1 MDIVGLTIE
10 KLHQAIKNKETTVTE
25 ICNSTFERIEKL
37 NPTLNAFLT
46 VTKEKALEQAKN
58 LDNSLKST
66 LELPPLF
73 GVTVAIKDNMCTEG
87 VRTTCGSKILE
98 NFVPPYS
105 STAVSKLE
113 KAGAI
118 IVGKTNCDEFAMG
131 SSNENSAYGAA
142 RNPWDLSR
150 VPGGSSGGSAAA
162 VTADLSIVALGSDT
176 GGSVREP
183 ASFCGILGLKPTYGR
198 VSRYGLVAF
207 GSSLDQIGQFGKTTS
222 DIARVLSVVAGRD
235 HNDATSSNCE
245 VPNYLEALK
254 TTDIK
259 GLRIGVPKE
268 AFGKGLNSEVKSSV
282 EDAIKNLEN
291 LGATTVEVTLP
302 HSEYAIADYYIIATA
317 EASANLARFDGVRYG
332 FRAENIKNLPDMYRQ
347 SRDLGFG
354 TEVKRRIMLGTYV
367 LSSGYYDAYY
377 LKAQQVR
384 TLIEQD
390 FRNAFAKCDV
400 IAMPT
405 APVPAFKLG
414 EKTEDPLEM
423 YLADIYTVTLNLAG
437 LPGLSF
443 PCGFSEEGLPIG
455 CQIVAPHFQESKL
468 LQVANLYE
476 KSYPI
481 TKRLEM

>member
-10 KLHQAIKNKETTVTE
+10 KLHQAIKNKKTTVTE
-25 ICNSTFERIEKL
+25 ICNSTFERIEKF

-46 VTKEKALEQAKN
+46 VTKEKALERAN
-58 LDNSLKST
+58 ALDNGLKDTSD
-66 LELPPLF
+66 LPPLF

-87 VRTTCGSKILE
+87 VKTTCGSKILE
-98 NFVPPYS
+98 DFIPPYS
-105 STAVSKLE
+105 ATVVSRLE
-113 KAGAI
+113 NAGAI

-131 SSNENSAYGAA
+131 SSNENSAYGVA
-142 RNPWDLSR
+142 RNPWDLNR

-162 VTADLSIVALGSDT
+162 VIADLSIVALGSDT

-222 DIARVLSVVAGRD
+222 DVARVLSVVAGHD

-245 VPNYLEALK
+245 VPNYLDALK
-254 TTDIK
+254 TSDIK
-259 GLRIGVPKE
+259 GLRVGVPKE
-268 AFGKGLNSEVKSSV
+268 AFGKGLNSEVKTSV
-282 EDAIKNLEN
+282 ENAIKNLEN
-291 LGATTVEVTLP
+291 LGVTTVEVTLP

-332 FRAENIKNLPDMYRQ
+332 FRAKNIKNLSDMYRQ

-354 TEVKRRIMLGTYV
+354 AEVKRRIMLGTYV

-476 KSYPI
+476 KAYPI